1 MTCSNQSILA
11 FDFGEKRIGV
21 AKGQTVSRTAEP
33 LTILKVHNGRI
44 DWRGLS
50 GLIEK
55 WQPDLLVVGM
65 PTNYEGEE
73 FGIADRVKRFCR
85 QLQGRYHLPVQTIN
99 ENLSSVEARQRL
111 GELSN
116 KASRQELDA
125 HAAQAILE
133 TWYEESIKIDG

>member
-1 MTCSNQSILA
+1 MISREQTILA

-21 AKGQTVSRTAEP
+21 AKGQTISRTAEP

-44 DWRGLS
+44 DWQGLS
-50 GLIEK
+50 DLIEE

-111 GELSN
+111 GN
-116 KASRQELDA
+116 KADKQGLDA

-133 TWYEESIKIDG
+133 TWYEESMKIDG